1 MKILVHFESFEAD
14 QIEHMAR
21 IARDH
26 GGHELVHAVTDEEA
40 LRHAPEAEVILGH
53 IKKAVC
59 GAARNL
65 CWIQSNSAGMDSSLF
80 PEIAQRQEV
89 LVTNMAGL
97 YASQGGEH
105 VWALLLGLTRGIPQA
120 VESKAVEKWG
130 AISHNP
136 IELAGGTL
144 GIIGMGGFGIET
156 ATRAA
161 GYDMTVIALDPMRT
175 QAPDGVIELRV
186 PTPENLFDLLK
197 RSDAV
202 VLCCPRTDETYHL
215 IAAAELQA
223 MKPTAYLINVTR
235 GGIIEEDALAQA
247 LTDGQIAGAGLDVT
261 ETEPLPAE
269 SPLWS
274 APNVIITPHRAGA
287 SQHRPR
293 KTYEFF
299 AAQLERYLTGKTLL
313 NQVDKKA
320 GY

>member
-1 MKILVHFESFEAD
+1 MKILVHFEFFEAD
-14 QIEHMAR
+14 QIEHMAA
-21 IARDH
+21 IARDN

-40 LRHAPEAEVILGH
+40 LRHASQAEVILGH

-59 GAARNL
+59 GAATNL
-65 CWIQSNSAGMDSSLF
+65 RWIQSNSAGMDSFLF
-80 PEIAQRQEV
+80 PEIAQREEV

-105 VWALLLGLTRGIPQA
+105 VWALLLGLARGVPQA
-120 VESKAVEKWG
+120 VESKAVGKWG
-130 AISHNP
+130 GISHDP

-175 QAPDGVIELRV
+175 QAPDGVSELRV
-186 PTPENLFDLLK
+186 PTADNLIDLLK

-202 VLCCPRTDETYHL
+202 VLCCPRTKQTYHL
-215 IAAAELQA
+215 IGAVELEA

-235 GGIIEEDALAQA
+235 GGIIDEDALAQA